1 MPVADKCLESGL
13 VDCAVRL
20 ARPCFQA
27 QQKQEAL
34 ERATANLQEQPSYP
48 ATVMQRLELMQEE
61 QTPRTIPP
69 DDGRSQPVLHLS
81 PYRPTKLMP
90 RPAIAGQ
97 LTHQLLSAT
106 QERSL
111 FLYLRYMLVEKRWR
125 SLLLVLHEV
134 SGLQKPTKD

>member
-34 ERATANLQEQPSYP
+34 ERANANLQEQPSYP

-61 QTPRTIPP
+61 QTPQMIPP

-97 LTHQLLSAT
+97 QPHPHLSEAPMR
-106 QERSL
+106 QG
-111 FLYLRYMLVEKRWR
+111 FPCP
-125 SLLLVLHEV
+125 H
-134 SGLQKPTKD
+134 P